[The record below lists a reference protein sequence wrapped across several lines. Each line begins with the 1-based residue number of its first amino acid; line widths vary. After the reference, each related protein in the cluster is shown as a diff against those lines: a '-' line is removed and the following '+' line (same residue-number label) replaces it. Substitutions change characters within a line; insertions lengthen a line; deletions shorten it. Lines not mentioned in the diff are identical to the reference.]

1 MVTDTPPEVET
12 EQILEAAIACF
23 TELGYEATTVDAIA
37 ERSGFSPAIVARHFP
52 DKAAIRASLLDLW
65 SERLSAWITNA

>member
-37 ERSGFSPAIVARHFP
+37 ERVRFLPGDSRAPFP
-52 DKAAIRASLLDLW
+52 GQGSDQG
-65 SERLSAWITNA
+65 LSS